1 MQCFAGII
9 CAIKTD
15 TDMKKLTTLLA
26 ALLFF
31 GVLNLYAPPGDPGGD
46 PGVGDPP
53 VGAPVDGGA
62 VVLLIAGAAYG
73 AKKLKGKY
81 FTEKD
86 DNEKDNN

>member
-1 MQCFAGII
+1 
-9 CAIKTD
+9 
-15 TDMKKLTTLLA
+15 MKKLMTLLA

-46 PGVGDPP
+46 PGAGDPP

-73 AKKLKGKY
+73 VKKLKAKKLS
-81 FTEKD
+81 D
-86 DNEKDNN
+86 DQKIEE